1 MNIQYV
7 YLIQTEKFV
16 KSGEPVYKIGK
27 TKQLNYTRFK
37 QYDAGSIQL
46 YQSVCKN
53 CDDMEKKIIELFNSK
68 YERHS
73 GKEYFKGN
81 YDHMLQDI
89 IELVETERLI
99 SGLVS
104 DIVGDII
111 ENIVDI
117 VVEETIVEEVVN
129 EEVVDTDSKDCEID
143 ATDDEVDNDDD
154 DDDEDDDDD
163 GIVVEPAK
171 RIITTV
177 GNTNTKKKNKFRCDD
192 CDMDFSKNAYLQKHI
207 TSNKHKLKCTPNEPD
222 INCKFQCKNCFNK
235 YKGLSG
241 LWHHSKKCLPKPVD
255 VIVEEDNTIDTTDF
269 EKMMNE
275 LKIHIDHTNLSN
287 NDLFA
292 LELKKLNERF
302 DAFIK

>member
-7 YLIQTEKFV
+7 YLIQTEEFV

-27 TKQLNYTRFK
+27 SKQLNYMRFK

-46 YQSVCKN
+46 YQSICKN
-53 CDDMEKKIIELFNSK
+53 CDDMEKKIIQLFNSK

-73 GKEYFKGN
+73 GREYFKGN
-81 YDHMLQDI
+81 YDDMLQDI
-89 IELVETERLI
+89 SGLVETERLI

-117 VVEETIVEEVVN
+117 VAEKVVN
-129 EEVVDTDSKDCEID
+129 IKNDDTDSKNCEID
-143 ATDDEVDNDDD
+143 ATDDEVDDNDDEVD
-154 DDDEDDDDD
+154 GDEIDKND
-163 GIVVEPAK
+163 GIVAPTN
-171 RIITTV
+171 RIITTT

-192 CDMDFSKNAYLQKHI
+192 CDMDFTKNAYLQKHI

-255 VIVEEDNTIDTTDF
+255 VIVEDDNTIDTSDF
-269 EKMMNE
+269 EKIINE
-275 LKIHIDHTNLSN
+275 LKKHIDHTNLSS

-292 LELKKLNERF
+292 LEIKKLNERF
-302 DAFIK
+302 DEFIK